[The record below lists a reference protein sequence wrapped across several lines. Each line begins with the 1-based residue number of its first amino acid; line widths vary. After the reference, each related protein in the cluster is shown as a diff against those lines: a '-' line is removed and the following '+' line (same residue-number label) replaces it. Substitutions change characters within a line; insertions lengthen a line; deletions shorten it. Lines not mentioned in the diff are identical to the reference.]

1 MPTNLVS
8 DDFSQHVEH
17 PEDNLNIHERFL
29 LQIIQHCSKQ
39 ALACLQN

>member
-1 MPTNLVS
+1 MHTNLVG
-8 DDFSQHVEH
+8 DDFSQHIEH
-17 PEDNLNIHERFL
+17 SEGNLNIHERFL